1 MRQHKIL
8 PLGDA
13 GAPIGN
19 KDQNREEEL
28 LRQAIALSEENDNE
42 EDEEE
47 LLRKAIALSLE
58 D

>member
-1 MRQHKIL
+1 MEFTESKACL
-8 PLGDA
+8 
-13 GAPIGN
+13 IGN
-19 KDQNREEEL
+19 KEENKEEKL
-28 LRQAIALSEENDNE
+28 LSEAIVLSEENENE